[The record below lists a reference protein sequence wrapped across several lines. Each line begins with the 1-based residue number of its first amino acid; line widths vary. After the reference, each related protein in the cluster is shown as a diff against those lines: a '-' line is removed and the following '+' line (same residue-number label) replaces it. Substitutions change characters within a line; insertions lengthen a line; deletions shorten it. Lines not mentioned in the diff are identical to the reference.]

1 MAKRARLIPAALLL
15 AAAAI
20 AAPGYANAGDQA
32 WQVCTRSDVKALRFI
47 TVGEATLS
55 RHDCQTDDLQSPPL
69 RLTFRYFRDVPGDA
83 FAKAALNFL
92 EKNLQATAFDQYQE
106 RFQAFNSHYQDIS
119 DGDAYTL
126 TYREDDLTLALNNQ
140 PLASETGATFARYYL
155 RIWFGE
161 TPYSQSLKENLLN
174 Q

>member
-1 MAKRARLIPAALLL
+1 MAKRAQLIPAGLLL
-15 AAAAI
+15 AAATI
-20 AAPGYANAGDQA
+20 TSPGYANDNAQP

-92 EKNLQATAFDQYQE
+92 EKNLQKTEFNRYQT

-119 DGDAYTL
+119 NGDAYSL
-126 TYREDDLTLALNNQ
+126 TYRADGLTLALNNRL
-140 PLASETGATFARYYL
+140 LASETDTTFARYYL

-161 TPYSQSLKENLLN
+161 NPYSQSLKENLLG

>member
-1 MAKRARLIPAALLL
+1 MAKRARLTPAALLL
-15 AAAAI
+15 AGAAT
-20 AAPGYANAGDQA
+20 AAPGYASDQP

-92 EKNLQATAFDQYQE
+92 EKNLQATEFNRYQD
-106 RFQAFNSHYQDIS
+106 RFQAFNSHYQDIN
-119 DGDAYTL
+119 DGDAYSL
-126 TYREDDLTLALNNQ
+126 TYREDGLTLALNNQ
-140 PLASETGATFARYYL
+140 PLVSETSATFARHYP
-155 RIWFGE
+155 RILLGA
-161 TPYSQSLKENLLN
+161 TPYSLSLKEHLLY

>member
-1 MAKRARLIPAALLL
+1 MVKKALTLPAGLLL
-15 AAAAI
+15 AAAII
-20 AAPGYANAGDQA
+20 APPGYANDSDQA
-32 WQVCTRSDVKALRFI
+32 WHVCTRSDVKALRFI

-55 RHDCQTDDLQSPPL
+55 RHDCQGDDMQTPPL

-92 EKNLQATAFDQYQE
+92 EKNLSKTEFD
-106 RFQAFNSHYQDIS
+106 RFQARFRQFNSHYQDIG

-126 TYREDDLTLALNNQ
+126 TYRADSLTLALNGT
-140 PLASETGATFARYYL
+140 PLATEKGATFARYYL

-161 TPYSQSLKENLLN
+161 TPYSGALKENLLD

>member
-1 MAKRARLIPAALLL
+1 MAKRARLTPAALLL
-15 AAAAI
+15 AGAAT
-20 AAPGYANAGDQA
+20 AAPGYANASDQP

-55 RHDCQTDDLQSPPL
+55 RHDCQTGDLQSPPL

-92 EKNLQATAFDQYQE
+92 EKNLQATEFNRYQA
-106 RFQAFNSHYQDIS
+106 RFQAFNSHYQDIT
-119 DGDAYTL
+119 DGDAYSL
-126 TYREDDLTLALNNQ
+126 TYREDGLTLALNNQ

-161 TPYSQSLKENLLN
+161 TPYSQSLKENLLD

>member
-1 MAKRARLIPAALLL
+1 MVKKTLAIRAALLL
-15 AAAAI
+15 ATVMC
-20 AAPGYANAGDQA
+20 AAPGYGDDDQP

-55 RHDCQTDDLQSPPL
+55 RHKCQTTDLQNPPM

-83 FAKAALNFL
+83 LAKAALNFL
-92 EKNLQATAFDQYQE
+92 EKNLSKADFERYQV
-106 RFQAFNSHYQDIS
+106 RFTQFNSHYQNIS

-126 TYREDDLTLALNNQ
+126 TYAAHGLTLALNNT
-140 PLASETGATFARYYL
+140 PLATETDDTFARYYL

-161 TPYSQSLKENLLN
+161 DPYSRSLKENLLL